1 MRFVRNKLFRWG
13 CAVFL
18 SISLTAHA
26 GAAWLLRAEDG
37 FLTVRELE
45 SGETFLETG
54 VPLAALPER
63 DQPALKTGIVLPDHT
78 ALTKALEDFC
88 S

>member
-1 MRFVRNKLFRWG
+1 MLVRNTLFHWG
-13 CAVFL
+13 FAVLL
-18 SISLTAHA
+18 SFSLTARA

-45 SGETFLETG
+45 SGAALLETG

-63 DQPALKTGIVLPDHT
+63 DRPALETGIVLPDHT

>member
-1 MRFVRNKLFRWG
+1 MIVRNMLFRWG
-13 CAVFL
+13 FAVFL
-18 SISLTAHA
+18 SFSLTAHV

-45 SGETFLETG
+45 NGASILETG

-63 DQPALKTGIVLPDHT
+63 DRPALESGIVLPDHT

>member
-1 MRFVRNKLFRWG
+1 MKNLLFRWG
-13 CAVFL
+13 AAVLL
-18 SISLTAHA
+18 SFFLTARA

-37 FLTVRELE
+37 FLTVRELDT
-45 SGETFLETG
+45 GAAVLETG
-54 VPLAALPER
+54 VPLAALPESDR
-63 DQPALKTGIVLPDHT
+63 PALEAGILLPDHT